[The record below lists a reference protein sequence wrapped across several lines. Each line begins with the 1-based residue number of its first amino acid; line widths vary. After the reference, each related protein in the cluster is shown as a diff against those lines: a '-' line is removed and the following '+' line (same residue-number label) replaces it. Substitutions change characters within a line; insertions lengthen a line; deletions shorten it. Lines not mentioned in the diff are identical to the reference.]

1 MNNLSLHCELT
12 YSRMR
17 ASKKDLPVT
26 RHGRASFL
34 APTFQVENE
43 DFDLFLKS
51 NLTMMWKYANDQAN
65 IDAITRSNIV
75 HAMTKFPMDQHEI
88 HMLPNQEEL
97 LKKDGVKEN
106 DEEEESLSSA
116 NIPGYYWISLLKKV
130 NI

>member
-1 MNNLSLHCELT
+1 MDEPL
-12 YSRMR
+12 
-17 ASKKDLPVT
+17 
-26 RHGRASFL
+26 FL

-88 HMLPNQEEL
+88 HMLPNQEDL
-97 LKKDGVKEN
+97 LKKDGVMEKEE
-106 DEEEESLSSA
+106 EEEESLSSST
-116 NIPGYYWISLLKKV
+116 IPGYYWISLLKKV